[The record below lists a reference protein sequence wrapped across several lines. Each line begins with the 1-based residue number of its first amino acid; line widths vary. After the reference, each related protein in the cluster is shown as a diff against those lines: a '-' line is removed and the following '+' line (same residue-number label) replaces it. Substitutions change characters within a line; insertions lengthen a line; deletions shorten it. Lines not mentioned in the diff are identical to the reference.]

1 MTRKALPA
9 ELIALEAEHLQSL
22 PPRPAGR
29 DAELAVEVERLNKA
43 VAEAAEAL
51 SFDEQPS
58 DFLSLLVAL
67 REREDDER

>member
-1 MTRKALPA
+1 MKKDDVLPA
-9 ELIALEAEHLQSL
+9 ELIRLEAEYLQSM
-22 PPRPAGR
+22 PARPGGR
-29 DAELAVEVERLNKA
+29 DAEIAREVDRLNTA

-67 REREDDER
+67 REPEDQ